1 MRKTYR
7 STSGATPRPDIYR
20 KVTDQILAELEAGRV
35 PWVQPWDTSHA
46 GIGLPFNAASQR
58 RYSGVNIL
66 TLWHAV
72 TARGFTGH
80 GFLTFRQ
87 AAALGG
93 TVRRGERGTPIVY
106 TRRIAQKD
114 RNERA
119 VNGDQPAGKGFSFLK
134 FFTVFSVDQC
144 EGLPDHIQAS
154 PEPVPDG
161 LILPTAQ
168 ALIDAT
174 GADFRI
180 GGAEAYYSPV
190 HDFVAVP
197 RPEAFHEPVNW
208 HRTAFHELAHWV
220 GHSSRLNRDQSG
232 AFGSVTYGREELVA
246 EMAGAFVCA
255 ALGIAPTVRHAD
267 YIGSWLAILRE
278 DHRAILRA
286 ASAASKAADY
296 LLGFQ
301 GDPSVS
307 PAMTDTPE
315 GPLDLSSGAKRR
327 APA

>member
-7 STSGATPRPDIYR
+7 STFGATPRPDIYR

-87 AAALGG
+87 ATALGG

-106 TRRIAQKD
+106 TRRISPDD
-114 RNERA
+114 RRVRA
-119 VNGDQPAGKGFSFLK
+119 DDGDHPAGKRYSFLK
-134 FFTVFSVDQC
+134 SFTVFSVDQC
-144 EGLPDHIQAS
+144 EGLPDHIQAR
-154 PEPVPDG
+154 PEPVPNG
-161 LILPTAQ
+161 LILPAAQ

-174 GADFRI
+174 EADFRI
-180 GGAEAYYSPV
+180 GGPEAYYSPV

-197 RPEAFHEPVNW
+197 RPEAFHEPINW
-208 HRTAFHELAHWV
+208 HRTAFHELAHWA

-232 AFGSVTYGREELVA
+232 AFGSVVYGREELVA

-296 LLGFQ
+296 LLAFQ
-301 GDPSVS
+301 RDLPLTSATADAHV
-307 PAMTDTPE
+307 
-315 GPLDLSSGAKRR
+315 GPLDISYVAKRR
-327 APA
+327 AAA

>member
-7 STSGATPRPDIYR
+7 STSGATPRPDVYR

-35 PWVQPWDTSHA
+35 PWVQPWDNSHA

-72 TARGFTGH
+72 TSRGFTGH

-87 AAALGG
+87 ATALGG

-106 TRRIAQKD
+106 TRRIAPDD
-114 RNERA
+114 RRERSDDREA
-119 VNGDQPAGKGFSFLK
+119 SSDKGFSFLK

-144 EGLPDHIQAS
+144 EGLPDAIQAS

-161 LILPTAQ
+161 FILPTAQ

-180 GGAEAYYSPV
+180 SGPEAYYSPT

-197 RPEAFHEPVNW
+197 RPEAFHEPINW
-208 HRTAFHELAHWV
+208 YRTAFHELAHWA

-296 LLGFQ
+296 LLAFQ
-301 GDPSVS
+301 RDLPLTSATADAPVC
-307 PAMTDTPE
+307 
-315 GPLDLSSGAKRR
+315 PLDSSSVAIRR
-327 APA
+327 AAA

>member
-7 STSGATPRPDIYR
+7 SNSGATPGPDIYR

-35 PWVQPWDTSHA
+35 PWVQPWDSSHA

-106 TRRIAQKD
+106 TRRIAPDD
-114 RNERA
+114 RRER
-119 VNGDQPAGKGFSFLK
+119 GDDGEHSSGKGFSFLK
-134 FFTVFSVDQC
+134 SFTVFSVDQC
-144 EGLPDHIQAS
+144 EGLPDHVHARPQ
-154 PEPVPDG
+154 PVPDG
-161 LILPTAQ
+161 LILPAAQ

-180 GGAEAYYSPV
+180 GGHEAYYSPA

-232 AFGSVTYGREELVA
+232 AFGSAAYGREELVA

-296 LLGFQ
+296 LLAFQ
-301 GDPSVS
+301 SDRSGSS
-307 PAMTDTPE
+307 AMADAPNGRSNLSRVVE
-315 GPLDLSSGAKRR
+315 GRQA
-327 APA
+327 A

>member
-7 STSGATPRPDIYR
+7 STSGATPGPDIYR

-35 PWVQPWDTSHA
+35 PWVQPWDSSHA
-46 GIGLPFNAASQR
+46 GIGLPFNVASQR
-58 RYSGVNIL
+58 RYSGVNVL

-106 TRRIAQKD
+106 TRRISPDD
-114 RNERA
+114 RRVRA
-119 VNGDQPAGKGFSFLK
+119 DDGKQPSGKGFSFLR

-144 EGLPDHIQAS
+144 EGSPDHIQAR
-154 PEPVPDG
+154 PEPIPDG
-161 LILPTAQ
+161 LILPAAQ

-180 GGAEAYYSPV
+180 GGPEAYYRPV

-197 RPEAFHEPVNW
+197 RPEVFHDPVNW
-208 HRTAFHELAHWV
+208 HRTAFHERAHWF

-232 AFGSVTYGREELVA
+232 AFGSAAYGREELVA

-267 YIGSWLAILRE
+267 YIGSWLAIFRE

-286 ASAASKAADY
+286 ASAASRTADY
-296 LLGFQ
+296 LLHFRS
-301 GDPSVS
+301 DPSVS
-307 PAMTDTPE
+307 SAMIDPPDGTSIHSRVVE
-315 GPLDLSSGAKRR
+315 GR
-327 APA
+327 ADA

>member
-1 MRKTYR
+1 MSKTYR
-7 STSGATPRPDIYR
+7 STSGAKHSPDIYR

-72 TARGFTGH
+72 NARGFTGH

-87 AAALGG
+87 ATALGG

-106 TRRIAQKD
+106 TRRIAPDD
-114 RNERA
+114 RRERS
-119 VNGDQPAGKGFSFLK
+119 DDREPSSDKGFSFLK

-144 EGLPDHIQAS
+144 QGLPDHIQAR

-180 GGAEAYYSPV
+180 GGPEAYYSPT

-208 HRTAFHELAHWV
+208 HRTAFHELAHWA

-296 LLGFQ
+296 LLAFQ
-301 GDPSVS
+301 RHLPLTSATADAPV
-307 PAMTDTPE
+307 
-315 GPLDLSSGAKRR
+315 GPLDISSVAIRR
-327 APA
+327 AAA